1 MKRIFHIPL
10 LLSVSMLFG
19 CAQKLEGLSKDVDIK
34 LLKNSGY
41 LLIGV
46 DTNRG
51 LHSIVIGGEKSLVL
65 TDKDLQ
71 YGSNYILVNV
81 PAGEYQFE
89 DIKFGRYLYMELEEG
104 YWDFEVKPHQIS
116 YVGDLSVKTEGYWSV
131 VSADILLENRSTAA
145 LLFLESKFPN
155 ILKSRKVRYSGP
167 GEDSFLEYVERLQAD
182 REPAL

>member
-1 MKRIFHIPL
+1 MKRIFHILL

-34 LLKNSGY
+34 LLENSGY
-41 LLIGV
+41 LLIGI
-46 DTNRG
+46 DTNRD
-51 LHSIVIGGEKSLVL
+51 LHSIVIGGEKSLIL

-71 YGSNYILVNV
+71 FGSHYILVHV
-81 PAGEYQFE
+81 PAGDYQFE

-104 YWDFEVKPHQIS
+104 YWNFEVKSNQVS
-116 YVGDLSVKTEGYWSV
+116 YVGDLSVKTEGFWTV

-155 ILKSRKVRYSGP
+155 ILQSRKVRYSGP
-167 GEDSFLEYVERLQAD
+167 GEDSFLEYAEGLQTDKER
-182 REPAL
+182 E